1 MLDTKLPTA
10 KIYVQG
16 KKLVNFS
23 KVLNFR
29 DVTNR
34 FRRSDYNIT
43 HIFQVVTYCLFLM
56 LLFMGRELTST

>member
-16 KKLVNFS
+16 KKSVNFS

-29 DVTNR
+29 DVPIALDDQT
-34 FRRSDYNIT
+34 I
-43 HIFQVVTYCLFLM
+43 I
-56 LLFMGRELTST
+56 